1 MGSPCERLALA
12 NRILDS
18 RNLLGLVLAA
28 SFATPAAATYS
39 QIIAFGDS
47 LSDTG
52 NLYRLTAFL
61 PTGGVPGAPYY
72 QGRFSNG
79 LVAVESMAAVL
90 GLPVTSQAIGGAQTG
105 PGNEGGALLY
115 GTGVSGQIQR
125 YEASNRTLD
134 ASALYFLW
142 AGANDFY
149 TGSNIYSTTTYRT
162 SSSNMLINI
171 RNLYDHGARDF
182 FVPLM
187 PDLALTPEALKSSA
201 SYQSAAQ
208 ARTQEYNSA
217 LSTGLQSLSASLP
230 NMNIMVFDTPT
241 FMQKTVAELASAGL
255 DVTDACYDTRADSV
269 CAFQEQ
275 YLFWDGV
282 HPTNTGHWILGQA
295 FASTV
300 QAVPEPGRLPLGMV
314 GLIAV
319 VWARWPRKAHAS
331 LRRQP

>member
-1 MGSPCERLALA
+1 MA
-12 NRILDS
+12 NRIS
-18 RNLLGLVLAA
+18 GFRSLLGATLLACLAA
-28 SFATPAAATYS
+28 PAAASYS

-79 LVAVESMAAVL
+79 LVAVESMGAVL

-125 YEASNRTLD
+125 FEASNRTLD

-149 TGSNIYSTTTYRT
+149 TGNNIYSTTTYRT

-187 PDLALTPEALKSSA
+187 PDLGQTPEALHSSA

-208 ARTQEYNSA
+208 ARTQEYNGA
-217 LSTGLQSLSASLP
+217 LSTGLQGLSASLP
-230 NMNIMVFDTPT
+230 GANIMVFDTPA
-241 FMQKTVAELASAGL
+241 FMQKTVPELASAGW
-255 DVTDACYDTRADSV
+255 DVTDACYDKRSDSV
-269 CAFQEQ
+269 CTFQEQ
-275 YLFWDGV
+275 YLFWDAV
-282 HPTNTGHWILGQA
+282 HPTNTGHWLLGQA
-295 FASTV
+295 FAGTV
-300 QAVPEPGRLPLGMV
+300 QAVPEPGGLPLGMM

-319 VWARWPRKAHAS
+319 AWARWPRTKRAS
-331 LRRQP
+331 PRRHP